1 MSPDYPKNEVDKVV
15 RELELERERVIQ
27 EQERE
32 REIELHPSGPKPL
45 TKKKTEEEND
55 GIFVQCT
62 VDGKTYINIRGE
74 FPS

>member
-1 MSPDYPKNEVDKVV
+1 MIQEQ
-15 RELELERERVIQ
+15 ERER
-27 EQERE
+27 ERE
-32 REIELHPSGPKPL
+32 REIELHPSGQKPL
-45 TKKKTEEEND
+45 TKKKTEEND